1 MPKPRAIDT
10 REAQAERVADF
21 LEAHPEG
28 STLAE
33 IDAACDLGSPTK
45 VLSAMRLELGY
56 GICRGPSRWVACVGG
71 TKSRNVPTFILT
83 HRPTPAAQLALPL
96 E

>member
-28 STLAE
+28 ATLAQ
-33 IDAACDLGSPTK
+33 IDAACDLGSATK
-45 VLSAMRLELGY
+45 VISAMRRELGY
-56 GICRGPSRWVACVGG
+56 GVPRGPSRWVPCVGG
-71 TKSRNVPTFILT
+71 TKSRRVATFILT
-83 HRPTPAAQLALPL
+83 HRPAPAAQLALPL